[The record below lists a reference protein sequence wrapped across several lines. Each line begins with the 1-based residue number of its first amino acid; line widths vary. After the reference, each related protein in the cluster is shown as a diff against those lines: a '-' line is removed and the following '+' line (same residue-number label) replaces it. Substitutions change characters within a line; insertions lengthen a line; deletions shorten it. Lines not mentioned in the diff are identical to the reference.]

1 MKKLITL
8 VLAVLILTT
17 PLCDADNQPESQPAL
32 VPQPSTPAGP
42 SENAAKIVLNA
53 PSTAKIG
60 ELVRLDASASTAS
73 SFKWLTNPSTQ
84 DFEVYADGRK
94 AVFSARKAGSYQFV
108 LAVGLKDTVDVI
120 EFTIRVEGPVDPPT
134 SDSLEE
140 WIPYWMSEMHLP
152 AEEKEALAVSFE
164 QIALKMTVLATPE
177 AIIKATAEA
186 NRAALGANLSAWIPL
201 LQKIQVSLEKLAR
214 SGKMTTPQQHA
225 EVWASIARGIRKG

>member
-1 MKKLITL
+1 MKKIITL
-8 VLAVLILTT
+8 IVLALILTT
-17 PLCDADNQPESQPAL
+17 PLCDAENATSPPPV

-73 SFKWLTNPSTQ
+73 SFKWLTNPESK

-94 AVFSARKAGSYQFV
+94 AVFSARKAGLYQFT
-108 LAVGLKDTVDVI
+108 LAVSLKDTVDVI
-120 EFTIRVEGPVDPPT
+120 TFTIKVEGPIAPPA

-140 WIPYWMSEMHLP
+140 WIPYWMAEMELP
-152 AEEKEALAVSFE
+152 AAEKEALAVSFE

-186 NRAALGANLSAWIPL
+186 NRAALGANLPAWIPL
-201 LQKIQVSLEKLAR
+201 LQKIQVSLDKLAK

-225 EVWASIARGIRKG
+225 EVWAAIARGIRKG

>member
-8 VLAVLILTT
+8 VLAILILTT
-17 PLCDADNQPESQPAL
+17 PLCDAEAPI

-42 SENAAKIVLNA
+42 SENAAKIVLDA

-94 AVFSARKAGSYQFV
+94 AVFSARKAGNYQFV
-108 LAVGLKDTVDVI
+108 LAVGLKDTVDVV
-120 EFTIRVEGPVDPPT
+120 EFTIRVEGPIAPPT
-134 SDSLEE
+134 SESLEE
-140 WIPYWMSEMHLP
+140 WIPYWMSEMTLP
-152 AEEKEALAVSFE
+152 AAEKEALAASFE
-164 QIALKMTVLATPE
+164 QIALKMTMLATPE

-186 NRAALGANLSAWIPL
+186 NRAALGASLPNWIPL
-201 LQKIQVSLEKLAR
+201 LQKIQVALDKLAR

-225 EVWASIARGIRKG
+225 DVWASIARGIRKG

>member
-1 MKKLITL
+1 MKKIITLL
-8 VLAVLILTT
+8 VLALILTT
-17 PLCDADNQPESQPAL
+17 PLCDADAPPV

-73 SFKWLTNPSTQ
+73 SFKWLTNPESK

-94 AVFSARKAGSYQFV
+94 AVFSARKAGVYQFT
-108 LAVGLKDTVDVI
+108 LAVSLKDTVDVVAFEI
-120 EFTIRVEGPVDPPT
+120 KVEGPVAPPT
-134 SDSLEE
+134 TDNLEE
-140 WIPYWMSEMHLP
+140 WITYWMADMALP
-152 AEEKEALAVSFE
+152 AAEKEALAVSFE
-164 QIALKMTVLATPE
+164 QVSLKMAVLATPE

-186 NRAALGANLSAWIPL
+186 NRAALGANLPAWIPL
-201 LQKIQVSLEKLAR
+201 LQKIQVSLDKLAR

-225 EVWASIARGIRKG
+225 EVWAAIARGIRKG